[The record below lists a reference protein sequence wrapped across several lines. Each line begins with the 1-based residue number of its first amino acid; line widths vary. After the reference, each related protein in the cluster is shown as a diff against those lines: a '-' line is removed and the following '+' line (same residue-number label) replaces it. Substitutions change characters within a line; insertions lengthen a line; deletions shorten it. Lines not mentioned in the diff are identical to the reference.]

1 MILNNKLLPFT
12 QFGTDVMSC
21 LWMQEEVM
29 RLEREI
35 PSSPVQQ
42 FLNRVLL
49 ELIDFSINQGKVVM
63 KVVVVVRMVY
73 ISTYRL

>member
-1 MILNNKLLPFT
+1 MILNNKLFT

-63 KVVVVVRMVY
+63 KVVVVAVVRMVY

>member
-1 MILNNKLLPFT
+1 MILNNKLFT

-49 ELIDFSINQGKVVM
+49 ELINFSINQGKVVM
-63 KVVVVVRMVY
+63 KVVVVAVVRMVY
-73 ISTYRL
+73 ISTYM

>member
-1 MILNNKLLPFT
+1 
-12 QFGTDVMSC
+12 
-21 LWMQEEVM
+21 M

-63 KVVVVVRMVY
+63 KVVVVAVVRMVY

>member
-1 MILNNKLLPFT
+1 MILNNKLFT

-49 ELIDFSINQGKVVM
+49 ELINFSINQGKVVM
-63 KVVVVVRMVY
+63 KVVVVAVVRMVY